1 MAGKKYVLLVDHHS
15 LFAKAFCDHFLKK
28 NPQVDIQLADN
39 AREALKF
46 LSLKPCDLLIADLRL
61 PEVDG
66 LQLLLRVRQSFP
78 HLTKI
83 VMAAYASPRD
93 SQKAIEYG
101 SLTYVEKPT
110 TPSGY
115 DKAVEKVSEILAKT
129 PQIPRGAL
137 GELELDSMVADGI
150 ETPQSCVLV
159 LYAEAGAGRL
169 YLEGGRV
176 VHAET
181 PESRGGDALKEMLG
195 WQGGPFEKRT
205 FQEPQKRTLDIPWED
220 VFSVWMEEKSHQPA
234 PKTETAPKSEPAPKT
249 AAPAQPEAK
258 AASKAQVPAAPAA
271 GAKPTEPWVRVP
283 APTTMGVKPAPR
295 GEPTTREVPPPPS
308 APTHSGDFSAASTDE
323 DPTKRLVP
331 APRPVSSGG
340 SRKPAPASVASLNE
354 KLLTETGIQFAIQID
369 AKGKLAQDVHC
380 PEPKLYTGVATF
392 TAAKARELAQLF
404 QWDYPR
410 SVHFINESIELC
422 VLPFDDQTVLIGW
435 KPGGEGIVERIG
447 KVLGAGL
454 LDPTSS
460 SKPRLPATIDAMKK
474 IPGLHGYAIFNKD
487 HQILVKKF
495 SAQWNFDLLQ
505 NTSRITSQMCMV
517 LQLQKL
523 PVKVAQIKFDAGSIF
538 AIPCADMMLI
548 TVCHHQSKVPL
559 LKDCLSRIT
568 ANEINKAVL

>member
-28 NPQVDIQLADN
+28 NPQVEIQLADN

-83 VMAAYASPRD
+83 VMAAHASPRD

-137 GELELDSMVADGI
+137 SDLELDEMIADGD
-150 ETPQSCVLV
+150 EPPQSCVLV
-159 LYAEAGAGRL
+159 LYAETGAGRL
-169 YLEGGRV
+169 YLHGGRI

-181 PESRGGDALKEMLG
+181 PESRGSAALKEMLG
-195 WQGGPFEKRT
+195 WQGGPFEKRS
-205 FQEPQKRTLDIPWED
+205 FQEPAKRTLDIPWED
-220 VFSVWMEEKSHQPA
+220 VFSVWMEEKSHSMEKASQ
-234 PKTETAPKSEPAPKT
+234 E
-249 AAPAQPEAK
+249 AAPAAKSAAQPEARTAK
-258 AASKAQVPAAPAA
+258 AASKAQVPVPAA
-271 GAKPTEPWVRVP
+271 AAGVKPTEAWVRVP

-295 GEPTTREVPPPPS
+295 GEPAREVPPPPS
-308 APTHSGDFSAASTDE
+308 APMKPGDSDQIVPADE
-323 DPTKRLVP
+323 PTKRLVP
-331 APRPVSSGG
+331 AARPASSGA
-340 SRKPAPASVASLNE
+340 SRKPMPSGPAISE
-354 KLLTETGIQFAIQID
+354 QLLTETGIQFALQID
-369 AKGKLAQDVHC
+369 AKGKVQQDIRC
-380 PEPKLYTGVATF
+380 PEAKLYTGVATF
-392 TAAKARELAQLF
+392 TAAKARELAVLF
-404 QWDYPR
+404 QWEPPR
-410 SVHFINESIELC
+410 SVHFIHDSLELC
-422 VLPFDDQTVLIGW
+422 VLPFDEKTILLGW
-435 KPGGEGIVERIG
+435 KPEGEGIIERIG
-447 KVLGAGL
+447 KALGVSL

-460 SKPRLPATIDAMKK
+460 TKPRLPATIDAMKK

-505 NTSRITSQMCMV
+505 NTSRIASQMCMV

-523 PVKVAQIKFDAGSIF
+523 PVRMAQVKFDAGSIF
-538 AIPCADMMLI
+538 AIPSADMMLI
-548 TVCHHQSKVPL
+548 TICHHQSKVPL